1 MKLRYSSFLFK
12 SMRGINV
19 LQGGISTKWCLL
31 LGVLFLGLISCDLG
45 STDEAEEEDKVL
57 AEVYNKTL
65 YLSDLQGY
73 IPEEATQKDSI
84 QISKAFIEKW
94 VREALLLNEAEKK
107 VSKDLEIDKLVR
119 DYRQSLIISNFEKLY
134 VEEAIDTFVSDEE
147 MNQYYE
153 ANQQQYQLEHTILR
167 CRLLKLNNKTITPK
181 DADFMRSNW
190 QSNNKMDLRYINR
203 VCKEFGEICYL
214 NETNWHRLDLIKN
227 IMPEGS
233 INNYIVN
240 NNRDLILRD
249 ANFTY
254 YLRVLESISEKE
266 PAPLSF
272 IQEQAKKYILH
283 QRKLKL
289 LEELKVQLYEKE
301 TETNNVKIYD

>member
-1 MKLRYSSFLFK
+1 MKHQYSSF
-12 SMRGINV
+12 SCESV
-19 LQGGISTKWCLL
+19 QGKNLHQGFSAKWCLFI
-31 LGVLFLGLISCDLG
+31 GFIIVGFISSCEISSDEQG
-45 STDEAEEEDKVL
+45 EAEDQVL

-134 VEEAIDTFVSDEE
+134 VEKAIDTFVSDEE
-147 MNQYYE
+147 INLYYE

-181 DADFMRSNW
+181 DAEFMRSNW
-190 QSNNKMDLRYINR
+190 QSNNKMDLRYIQR

-233 INNYIVN
+233 INDYIVK
-240 NNRDLILRD
+240 NNREVILRD

-254 YLRVLESISEKE
+254 YLRILEGISEKE